1 MPSRRKRKKGECS
14 HLQDGP
20 RFLVTDDPYP
30 IYNSEL
36 YCKCGYFDWTWGNHS
51 SEEFPCDKCKRFTIS
66 RKKIRETNREAK
78 ERKRNSV
85 RYELDI
91 YWNRITIKTLKSE
104 LRWLQRKKLKIRYSS
119 GTANIVTQLWGTKD
133 QHSCGSQTVIKICM
147 TIWNQIT

>member
-36 YCKCGYFDWTWGNHS
+36 YCKCGYFDWTWGNHE
-51 SEEFPCDKCKRFTIS
+51 SEDFPCDKCKRFTIS

-85 RYELDI
+85 RYELNI
-91 YWNRITIKTLKSE
+91 Y
-104 LRWLQRKKLKIRYSS
+104 
-119 GTANIVTQLWGTKD
+119 
-133 QHSCGSQTVIKICM
+133 
-147 TIWNQIT
+147 